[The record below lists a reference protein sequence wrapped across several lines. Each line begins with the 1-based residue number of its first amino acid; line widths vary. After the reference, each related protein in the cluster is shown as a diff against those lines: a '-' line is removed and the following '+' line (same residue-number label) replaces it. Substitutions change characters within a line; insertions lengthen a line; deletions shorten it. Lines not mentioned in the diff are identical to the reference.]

1 MLYTLT
7 GRCLPCTLASGCTDG
22 QYLDAACVEPGRV
35 ADASCRGCAVG
46 CATCSGGLPSQCL
59 SCPEPAF
66 VLSYTQT
73 ALGEGL
79 CVSRCPSG
87 SYQPVGQATCKKC
100 DAACGSS
107 CSGNKATDC
116 ITCPTG
122 QVLLADSSCSDTCPA
137 QNFHRPSRQRRGDCQ
152 LTVLLSL
159 YSISTEVAGAVEDS
173 GCTEAA
179 SVLIGGGRCRK
190 RETFLPRFCSRTLM
204 DCVAPPSSKGGRR
217 NPSVPSRC
225 GSPLLLL
232 MCAFLM
238 TSSHSE
244 GSPEDEVVV
253 RCVGTAMALF
263 PKNRATVESS
273 EFDCEVRPHWLCFL
287 SIFRYLPSV

>member
-1 MLYTLT
+1 MLYTFT
-7 GRCLPCTLASGCTDG
+7 GRCLPCTLASACTDG

-79 CVSRCPSG
+79 CVSQCPSG
-87 SYQPVGQATCKKC
+87 SYQPVGQVTCKKC
-100 DAACGSS
+100 NPACGSS

-159 YSISTEVAGAVEDS
+159 YSISTEVAGAVENS

-179 SVLIGGGRCRK
+179 SVLIGG
-190 RETFLPRFCSRTLM
+190 
-204 DCVAPPSSKGGRR
+204 
-217 NPSVPSRC
+217 
-225 GSPLLLL
+225 
-232 MCAFLM
+232 
-238 TSSHSE
+238 

-273 EFDCEVRPHWLCFL
+273 EFDCEVRPSLPVL
-287 SIFRYLPSV
+287 SLDLSQSSIVSRRF